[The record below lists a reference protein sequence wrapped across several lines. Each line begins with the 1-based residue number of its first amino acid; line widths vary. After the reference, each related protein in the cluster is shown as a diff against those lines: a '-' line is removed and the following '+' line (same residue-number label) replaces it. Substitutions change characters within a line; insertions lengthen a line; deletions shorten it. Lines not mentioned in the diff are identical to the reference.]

1 LALLPPLLVLLPQ
14 ISVYAWG
21 PVSRLHVK
29 AGMNRTLLY
38 ALALAAPLAAQTPCS
53 DAERDNNRGDRGRF
67 CEMREYTLANA
78 GRLDVDANSNG
89 GIRIVGS
96 DRADVLVR
104 AKVQANAPSLE
115 EARTLAGSVR
125 VLALSGNVRAEGP
138 QNLDQ
143 RGWAVSFEVL
153 VPRRTSLEL
162 KAHNGGINIADVE
175 GDINF
180 DAQNGG
186 VNLQRLAGDVK
197 GRTVNGGLKVELE
210 GATWR
215 GSQLDVATTNGGIN
229 VTVPSSYS
237 ARFETSTVNGNV
249 SSDIPGVQISGERRE
264 RERQRNVSVTL
275 GSGGP
280 LVRLVTTNGGIRLNR
295 S

>member
-1 LALLPPLLVLLPQ
+1 M
-14 ISVYAWG
+14 
-21 PVSRLHVK
+21 SRTILF
-29 AGMNRTLLY
+29 
-38 ALALAAPLAAQTPCS
+38 ALALAAPLAAQSPCP
-53 DAERDNNRGDRGRF
+53 DNERSNGRSDRGQF

-78 GRLDVDANSNG
+78 GRLDLDAGVNG
-89 GIRIVGS
+89 GIRVVGS

-104 AKVQANAPSLE
+104 ARVQTNAPSIE
-115 EARTLAGSVR
+115 EARALAGSVR
-125 VLALSGNVRAEGP
+125 VHATAGNVSVDGP
-138 QNLDQ
+138 RNLNN
-143 RGWAVSFEVL
+143 RGWGVSFEVL

-180 DAQNGG
+180 EAQNGG
-186 VNLQRLAGDVK
+186 VTLQRLAGDVK
-197 GRTVNGGLKVELE
+197 GRTVNGGLKVELS

-229 VTVPSSYS
+229 VAVPPSYS

-249 SSDIPGVQISGERRE
+249 SSDVPGVQISGDRRDH
-264 RERQRNVSVTL
+264 ERQRNVSVTL

-280 LVRLVTTNGGIRLNR
+280 LVRLVTTNGGIKLNR